1 MKSMTSTRLSSRVLM
16 IAVLALAS
24 LLSACST
31 VSVEKIKA
39 SADNTLDVIS
49 TKTNIGK
56 NPRDP
61 LEGFNRVVFNFNE
74 TIDQAIVKPTAEVYR
89 AITPTFVQIAIGN
102 FFGNIGDVWTAA
114 NNLLQGKLADGTN
127 DIMRV
132 VVNTTFG
139 LGGLIDIGS
148 PAGLMKHKEDFGQ
161 TLGVWGVGS
170 GPYLVLPVL
179 GPSTLRDAAVT
190 PVDYYADLWST
201 IHPVSTRNIGTAV
214 RLVDKRASILDAG
227 SLIEEASLDKYVF
240 IRDAY
245 LQRRAS
251 EINPDKD

>member
-1 MKSMTSTRLSSRVLM
+1 MTSTTSARLSSRALM
-16 IAVLALAS
+16 IAMLVLSS
-24 LLSACST
+24 LLTACSSVT
-31 VSVEKIKA
+31 VEKLKDR
-39 SADNTLDVIS
+39 ADKTLDVIS
-49 TKTNIGK
+49 TKTNIGN

-61 LEGFNRVVFNFNE
+61 LEGFNRVVFNFND
-74 TIDQAIVKPTAEVYR
+74 TLDQAVVKPVAEAYR
-89 AITPTFVQIAIGN
+89 AVTPTFVQIGIGN
-102 FFGNIGDVWTAA
+102 FFGNIGDVWTAV
-114 NNLLQGKLADGTN
+114 NNLLQGKLAAGTN

-148 PAGLMKHKEDFGQ
+148 PAGLVKHKEDFGQ
-161 TLGVWGVGS
+161 TLGVWGMGS

-179 GPSTLRDAAVT
+179 GPSTLRDAVVT

-201 IHPVSTRNIGTAV
+201 VHPISTRNVGTVV

-227 SLIEEASLDKYVF
+227 SLIEEAALDKYVF